1 VNDTLKNF
9 KNWYL
14 EKNIIKPPL
23 LNGLMFIDGIAGI
36 TLYRSKPFQVQM
48 FICNPDTKIK
58 EHSHPNV
65 DSYELFLW
73 GMTFTH
79 KGKTI
84 INQDMAFKEKNNYP
98 RCSYWTLRVK
108 PNDLHGGFASN
119 KGGAFISIQEWLH
132 GHEPKNV
139 SEDWQGDLLG
149 PQHKLQLGG

>member
-1 VNDTLKNF
+1 MNDTLKNF

-48 FICNPDTKIK
+48 FICNPNTNIK

-84 INQDMAFKEKNNYP
+84 INQDMAFKEK
-98 RCSYWTLRVK
+98 
-108 PNDLHGGFASN
+108 
-119 KGGAFISIQEWLH
+119 IIIQDVLI
-132 GHEPKNV
+132 GH
-139 SEDWQGDLLG
+139 
-149 PQHKLQLGG
+149 